1 MKYVVVRLDG
11 DGKQTALTMPGPLT
25 PTRNSMRR
33 MRAIGI
39 HPIAIAKK
47 NAKGELLEESM
58 GLREHIFIKATSA
71 TRG

>member
-11 DGKQTALTMPGPLT
+11 EDKRTALTMPGPLT
-25 PTRNSMRR
+25 PTKNTMRR

-39 HPIAIAKK
+39 HPIAIAKN

-58 GLREHIFIKATSA
+58 GLREHIFKKATNA
-71 TRG
+71 MRG